1 MTDPLRPKPIPAN
14 ARCVIC
20 EAPIPVADLL
30 LQKAAPYVVCR
41 QFDCQRLIQ
50 QLPRMNTPQFNA
62 LLAFHRRQLVERR
75 EREQA
80 RQHHQQQIEA
90 NEAAENQALLEEFL
104 AQHPDRPSPPHL
116 MPLPKG
122 INTLM
127 PVDPERRTRFMQH
140 LEQALAEATA
150 CANVTELPQ
159 DQHYVAHERCV
170 KQDALLASLPRLQS
184 LSDQLCTLCQGGCCS
199 EGADHA
205 YLSAVSLRRQL
216 DADPALTAAT
226 LAQLYRDHIPAAAM
240 DKACLFQ
247 TEHGCNLPREL
258 RSDVCNHFYC
268 TPLQALQQQW
278 QQEPPQQLLV
288 IQRNNTWW
296 NRYDCDEKN
305 PLVGTTLIPVVQE

>member
-1 MTDPLRPKPIPAN
+1 MTDPLRPTPIPAN

-20 EAPIPVADLL
+20 EAPMPVADLL
-30 LQKAAPYVVCR
+30 LQKAAPYFVCR

-80 RQHHQQQIEA
+80 RQHHQQQVEA
-90 NEAAENQALLEEFL
+90 NEATDNQALLEAFV
-104 AQHPDRPSPPHL
+104 AQHPELPAPPDV

-122 INTLM
+122 INTLR
-127 PVDPERRTRFMQH
+127 PVSAERRSRFLQH
-140 LEQALAEATA
+140 LEQALDEATA
-150 CANVTELPQ
+150 CANVNELPQ
-159 DQHYVAHERCV
+159 DQHYVAHERRV

-216 DADPALTAAT
+216 DADPTLTADA

-240 DKACLFQ
+240 D
-247 TEHGCNLPREL
+247 
-258 RSDVCNHFYC
+258 
-268 TPLQALQQQW
+268 
-278 QQEPPQQLLV
+278 
-288 IQRNNTWW
+288 
-296 NRYDCDEKN
+296 
-305 PLVGTTLIPVVQE
+305 